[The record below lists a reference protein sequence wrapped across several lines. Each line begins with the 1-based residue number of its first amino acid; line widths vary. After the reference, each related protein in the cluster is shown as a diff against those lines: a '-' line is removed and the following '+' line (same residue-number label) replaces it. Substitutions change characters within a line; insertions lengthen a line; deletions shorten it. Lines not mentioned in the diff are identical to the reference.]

1 MTATELERGGS
12 LFLNNLDGVSGLGIR
27 IRGGRQHVKE
37 TSEETGI
44 ALVHQYLIA
53 QVAHLPLPPA
63 PDVVGQLLSQ
73 FP

>member
-12 LFLNNLDGVSGLGIR
+12 LFLNNLDGVSGLGIG
-27 IRGGRQHVKE
+27 IRGGRHVKE